1 MKITRVKEVHFLAE
15 QVNGVYVLPKDD
27 MVDFQAKGY
36 ELGTLMD
43 RILWPN
49 QEVSWVVTQRG
60 ISMYNFTVEARIL
73 LNIIWKRVSS
83 CTYKTFFTDLWAC
96 MVAYLM
102 YGISLIVGQFMLK

>member
-43 RILWPN
+43 RIL
-49 QEVSWVVTQRG
+49 
-60 ISMYNFTVEARIL
+60 
-73 LNIIWKRVSS
+73 
-83 CTYKTFFTDLWAC
+83 
-96 MVAYLM
+96 
-102 YGISLIVGQFMLK
+102 